1 MLVLYYK
8 SAVENQFK
16 AISLSYQNTPLAM
29 RELFSFDENATKKM
43 LLSLKETFDLE
54 EALLI
59 STCNRT
65 EIYYLSEIDINSQLI
80 DYLVDNSE
88 LKNIKNIKS
97 YFKNFTNHIEA
108 VNYLFEVSI
117 GIHSQVV
124 GDLQIISQAKDAYQW
139 SADVNMAGPFIH
151 RLMHAIFYAN
161 KKIVQETSFRD
172 GAASISY
179 AATELV
185 DEVISANKN
194 AQILVVGTGE
204 IGEDVVKNLINFGY
218 TNFTLCNRTYENA
231 VSLAGKLNINSSSI
245 LPYDLLFG
253 HIKYFDVIISAV
265 QVQSPIFTTEALKDC
280 KILTH
285 KYFIDLSVPRSV
297 DPKIESIP
305 GIAIYNIEDLNK
317 KTSVAIERRNASI
330 PDVKYIIFQ
339 SVNDFTSWVK
349 ETEVAP
355 VIHKMKESLET
366 IRLAEINRFTK
377 QLSENELKLVNTITK
392 NMMQKLMKLPV
403 VQLKAACKRGDAD
416 SLVEILNDLFDLE
429 KQKELK

>member
-1 MLVLYYK
+1 MLILHSK
-8 SAVENQFK
+8 STVENQFK
-16 AISLSYQNTPLAM
+16 AISLSYQNTPLEV
-29 RELFSFDENATKKM
+29 RELFSFDEQASKKM
-43 LLSLKETFDLE
+43 LLSLKETFDLQ

-65 EIYYLSEIDINSQLI
+65 EIYYLSEIDINTQLI

-88 LKNIKNIKS
+88 LGKLKDIKS
-97 YFKNFTNHIEA
+97 YFRKFTNHIEA

-185 DEVISANKN
+185 DEVISSNKN
-194 AQILVVGTGE
+194 AQILVVGAGE
-204 IGEDVVKNLINFGY
+204 IGEDVVKNLIHFGY
-218 TNFTLCNRTYENA
+218 SNFTLCNRTFENA
-231 VSLAGKLNINSSSI
+231 AILAQKLNINTSSI

-265 QVQSPIFTTEALKDC
+265 QVNSPIFTLETLKDC

-297 DPKIESIP
+297 DPKIETIP
-305 GIAIYNIEDLNK
+305 GVAIYNIEDLNK
-317 KTSVAIERRNASI
+317 KTTTAIERRNASI
-330 PDVKYIIFQ
+330 PDVKFIISQ
-339 SVNDFTSWVK
+339 SVADFTNWVK

-366 IRLAEINRFTK
+366 IRLAEINRYTK
-377 QLSENELKLVNTITK
+377 QLSENELQLVNTITK

-416 SLVEILNDLFDLE
+416 NLVEILNNLFDLE